1 MFGRIPD
8 CRYCPGEAS
17 VAPGCRARDL
27 CFSISPFSL
36 CDMTTLIGKKGILAR
51 HSIYFVRQSVQNII
65 IIMIACA
72 QCVNLCFADT
82 VDPYFFVLKPDRTYV
97 TYVHIHALVLPLVRT
112 QYLVGTHEDI
122 RAGVCTVSARTFSAE
137 PVTCR
142 LVLSILLVMLLYY

>member
-1 MFGRIPD
+1 LFGRIPD
-8 CRYCPGEAS
+8 CRYCPGERAWP
-17 VAPGCRARDL
+17 PGCRARDL

-97 TYVHIHALVLPLVRT
+97 RTYIYIACTPT
-112 QYLVGTHEDI
+112 STYTYLVGTHEDI

-137 PVTCR
+137 PVHSCTIHTPR
-142 LVLSILLVMLLYY
+142 NATP